1 MPMNRHLVAG
11 MLGLAL
17 AGCAQSRSAMP
28 NQGATSPGPVGLT
41 TFPSIHDSINR
52 ENPQVDPVALRAGVV
67 TNADRGGTTTV
78 CVDNRA
84 GVATARP
91 GPAPARGLSAPAIAA
106 AQPPAPPFQ
115 PGSPDPRANAD
126 ASAPTPPPPDAPAG
140 PAPIQLEHVDPPG
153 MTAPPPPSEAPA
165 TRADTGPPPPAGS

>member
-67 TNADRGGTTTV
+67 PNADRRGTTMV
-78 CVDNRA
+78 CLDDRT
-84 GVATARP
+84 GVASAGP
-91 GPAPARGLSAPAIAA
+91 GNGGPRGLPVQPMPASQPPTPAI
-106 AQPPAPPFQ
+106 QPD
-115 PGSPDPRANAD
+115 SLDPRATAD
-126 ASAPTPPPPDAPAG
+126 AGPPTPPLGAG
-140 PAPIQLEHVDPPG
+140 SAPIQLEHV
-153 MTAPPPPSEAPA
+153 
-165 TRADTGPPPPAGS
+165 